1 MPSLE
6 KPEPFSQMQSHLD
19 QSNQDAYE
27 QAREFARQKRS
38 ELGIQTKSINLP
50 LLKKICKAEGIKVD
64 MVGRVGAH
72 IRAAYFF
79 DECGCSIMLR
89 KDLPREPKMFALAHE
104 LKHHFLDRA
113 IIAEGKMQ
121 CGDYTA
127 NRTHEIAAE
136 EFAAEFLYPVLEMK
150 AVLDSIAVHPDTT
163 SPGTLVEIKRRSPI
177 EVSYTFI
184 RKRLERFGIIAK
196 DQYEKFQFQKLEE
209 EMYPPIYKQE
219 WFKQHRA
226 RKIAN

>member
-1 MPSLE
+1 
-6 KPEPFSQMQSHLD
+6 MQSHLNL
-19 QSNQDAYE
+19 SNQDIYE
-27 QAREFARQKRS
+27 QAREFARHKRQ
-38 ELGIQTKSINLP
+38 ELGIQTKNINLP
-50 LLKKICKAEGIKVD
+50 LLKKICKAEGVKVD
-64 MVGRVGAH
+64 MVGRMGAH

-104 LKHHFLDRA
+104 LKHHFLDRD

-127 NRTHEIAAE
+127 NRVHEIAAE

-150 AVLDSIAVHPDTT
+150 TVLDSMAIQLDRISPDI
-163 SPGTLVEIKRRSPI
+163 LVEIKRQSPI
-177 EVSYTFI
+177 EVSYAFI

-196 DQYEKFQFQKLEE
+196 DQYHDFQFQKLEE
-209 EMYPPIYKQE
+209 KMYPPIYKQPGFQE
-219 WFKQHRA
+219 FRKRKMAAKNIRSQH
-226 RKIAN
+226 